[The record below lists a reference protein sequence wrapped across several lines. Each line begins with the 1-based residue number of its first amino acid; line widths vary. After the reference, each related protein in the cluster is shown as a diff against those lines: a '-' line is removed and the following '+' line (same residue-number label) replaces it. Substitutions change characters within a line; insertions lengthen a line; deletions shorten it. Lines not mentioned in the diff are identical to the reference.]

1 MSRSTLLRVAY
12 ASIPGAL
19 PPPQAFN
26 VRLRDAV
33 EPADKARGVPAACRT
48 PKPRASSRKFDLPL
62 LPKFRESAFA
72 RGVPPL
78 TRTHR
83 ISGRASRF
91 HLPPALRWRAPF
103 GVRRFD
109 PAGWA
114 AATVAAVAAVAAAAA
129 LPTPSPPQSRR
140 GAAPARAH
148 THPFLAGIGVQVDR
162 AGGRAAGA
170 SSGAARGVSGAPVR
184 LSVPSRP
191 VARPSGPVLPISQSR
206 TISYIHLLGWG
217 VTASPGVD

>member
-1 MSRSTLLRVAY
+1 MA
-12 ASIPGAL
+12 ASSLQRRA
-19 PPPQAFN
+19 
-26 VRLRDAV
+26 
-33 EPADKARGVPAACRT
+33 AACIRSQADDLDLGT
-48 PKPRASSRKFDLPL
+48 P
-62 LPKFRESAFA
+62 FA
-72 RGVPPL
+72 RRRTAGRAGFGGAFPGRPAGIWPPIPRL
-78 TRTHR
+78 HLVSAPPCCTCRLSAAP
-83 ISGRASRF
+83 ISRRASRF

-148 THPFLAGIGVQVDR
+148 TRPFLAGIGVQVDR

-170 SSGAARGVSGAPVR
+170 SSGAARGVFGAHVR
-184 LSVPSRP
+184 LSVSSRP
-191 VARPSGPVLPISQSR
+191 VARPPGPVLPTSQSR
-206 TISYIHLLGWG
+206 TISYISRPGWG
-217 VTASPGVD
+217 VTASPGVH